1 MKSGSLWGKM
11 VASGARLKYIKYFI
25 KLNWFKKSDRDQPK
39 QIESNS
45 DKLINKKIEYNKF
58 GFPIDINRK

>member
-1 MKSGSLWGKM
+1 MKSGSMWGKM

-25 KLNWFKKSDRDQPK
+25 KLISFKKSDRDQTK

-45 DKLINKKIEYNKF
+45 NKLINKKIEYNKF
-58 GFPIDINRK
+58 GFPIYIDRK

>member
-1 MKSGSLWGKM
+1 MNRGSLWGKM

-25 KLNWFKKSDRDQPK
+25 KLNWLKKSDKDQPK

>member
-1 MKSGSLWGKM
+1 MNRGSLWGKM
-11 VASGARLKYIKYFI
+11 VASGARLKYIKNFI
-25 KLNWFKKSDRDQPK
+25 KLNWLKKSNKDQPK

>member
-1 MKSGSLWGKM
+1 MNRGSLWGKM

-25 KLNWFKKSDRDQPK
+25 KLISLKKSDKDQPK

-58 GFPIDINRK
+58 GFPIYIDRK

>member
-1 MKSGSLWGKM
+1 MNRGSLWGKM
-11 VASGARLKYIKYFI
+11 VASGARLKYIKNFI

-39 QIESNS
+39 QIESNP

-58 GFPIDINRK
+58 GFPIYIDRK